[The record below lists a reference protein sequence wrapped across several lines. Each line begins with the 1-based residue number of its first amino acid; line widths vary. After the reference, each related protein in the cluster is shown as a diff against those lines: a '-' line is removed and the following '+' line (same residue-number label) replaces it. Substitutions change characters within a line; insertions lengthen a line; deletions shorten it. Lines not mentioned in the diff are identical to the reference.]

1 MAKIT
6 QIFGPYTHVM
16 SRTQARW
23 KFSGVRDDGSTA
35 AWELTYFV
43 STRKF
48 KVQALATS
56 IERKYAEGMS
66 SGMLPL
72 HPTGA
77 PHFKG
82 TVTEILRKHIPKE
95 QLAAAMARSIAGG

>member
-6 QIFGPYTHVM
+6 QVFGPYTHVM

-23 KFSGVRDDGSTA
+23 KFSGVRDDGSIA
-35 AWELTYFV
+35 AWELTYYVF
-43 STRKF
+43 SRKF
-48 KVQALATS
+48 KVQALNTS
-56 IERKYAEGMS
+56 TEKKYAEAMS

-72 HPTGA
+72 HPSGG

-82 TVTEILRKHIPKE
+82 TVTEILRHHIPKE
-95 QLAAAMARSIAGG
+95 QLAEALARSIIGG